1 MKAALL
7 RSAVV
12 IAAVVVVALL
22 VGFARY
28 QVASATLSPSDAQ
41 APAQQSM
48 LQPF

>member
-1 MKAALL
+1 MKVVLF

-22 VGFARY
+22 VGFARF
-28 QVASATLSPSDAQ
+28 QAASATLSPPDAQ
-41 APAQQSM
+41 APGQQSM

>member
-1 MKAALL
+1 MKAVLF

-12 IAAVVVVALL
+12 VAAVVVLALL

-28 QVASATLSPSDAQ
+28 QVASANLSQSDAQ

-48 LQPF
+48 LVPF

>member
-1 MKAALL
+1 MKVALF

-28 QVASATLSPSDAQ
+28 QVASANLSPSDAQ

>member
-1 MKAALL
+1 MKAVLF

-28 QVASATLSPSDAQ
+28 QAASATLSPSDAQ